1 MLLIMIEIEKN
12 KGPDACLIE
21 TNTNTTTIATTTT
34 IVKTSKM
41 SSSSTHGIRHKAHTG
56 LSGIFD
62 KFF

>member
-1 MLLIMIEIEKN
+1 MIEIEKN

-21 TNTNTTTIATTTT
+21 TNTNTTTTTITTTTTT